1 MQPKLII
8 SFDNLSEPKFLA
20 KAELINSSLTA
31 NVNFP
36 SPWPAAV
43 PTPAQL
49 GAAFTAYQSAYN
61 AGMSKDMGKVAAR
74 EAARSAL
81 TVILKKIAP
90 YLEIVAGGNVTMLQ
104 TTGYDLRQD
113 ATHNGAAMLPAPF
126 GFKVARGM
134 MSGSLAASA
143 TPVPGAGSYLLQLT
157 TGDPTLPA
165 SWSGGQVFMHCT
177 HMEVTGQT
185 PGAKLSLR
193 LCAVGT
199 NGQGP
204 WTDAVMIFVG

>member
-8 SFDNLSEPKFLA
+8 RFEPLSEGDFFTR
-20 KAELINSSLTA
+20 AELINSSMTA
-31 NVNFP
+31 NASFP
-36 SPWPAAV
+36 LPWPAAV

-49 GAAFTAYQSAYN
+49 NASFTAYQSAYN
-61 AGMSKDMGKVAAR
+61 AAMSKDMGKVAAR
-74 EAARSAL
+74 ETTRKAL

-90 YLEIVAGGNVTMLQ
+90 YLEIVAAGSVTMLQ
-104 TTGYDLRQD
+104 TTGYELRQD
-113 ATHNGAAMLPAPF
+113 ATHNAPSMLPVPPN
-126 GFKVARGM
+126 FKVARGM
-134 MSGSLAASA
+134 MSGSLVASA
-143 TPVPGAGSYLLQLT
+143 ATVTGAGSYLLQWT
-157 TGDPTLPA
+157 AGDPTLPA

-193 LCAVGT
+193 LCAVGP

-204 WTDAVMIFVG
+204 WTDAATIFVG